1 MGLTLFHFAAGLALL
16 LLGAEALVRGAS
28 RLALR
33 LGLKPV
39 VVGLTV
45 VAVGTS
51 SPEMIVSVKAAW
63 FGRADVS
70 LGNVVGSN
78 IMNVLFILGASAL
91 LAPLAVTRR
100 LIWTEVPVMLGAGLL
115 LLLLAA
121 DGRVGRL
128 DGLALSGLLAVYL
141 GAQVRRAMREEGGGA
156 GLPQPTAGGWPTGSA
171 ACIGLAAAGLVLL
184 VAGAAWLID
193 AAVAIARALGLSEL
207 IIGLTVVAFG
217 TSLPEAAT
225 SLLAAWRGE
234 RDIAVGNVVGSNIF
248 NILGVLGASAL
259 VSAGGVAV
267 SPAALWFDLPV
278 MLAASLACLPIFA
291 TGHVINRWEGALF
304 LFYYAAYVA
313 YLILE
318 ALDHDAQ
325 AAFGWTML
333 AFVIPLTAATL
344 AVTLYRHFRRPAS
357 AR

>member
-1 MGLTLFHFAAGLALL
+1 
-16 LLGAEALVRGAS
+16 
-28 RLALR
+28 
-33 LGLKPV
+33 
-39 VVGLTV
+39 
-45 VAVGTS
+45 
-51 SPEMIVSVKAAW
+51 
-63 FGRADVS
+63 
-70 LGNVVGSN
+70 
-78 IMNVLFILGASAL
+78 
-91 LAPLAVTRR
+91 
-100 LIWTEVPVMLGAGLL
+100 
-115 LLLLAA
+115 
-121 DGRVGRL
+121 
-128 DGLALSGLLAVYL
+128 
-141 GAQVRRAMREEGGGA
+141 MREEGGGA
-156 GLPQPTAGGWPTGSA
+156 GLPQPTAGGWPSGSA

-259 VSAGGVAV
+259 VSAGGVTV

-278 MLAASLACLPIFA
+278 MLGASLACLPIFA

-304 LFYYAAYVA
+304 LFYYAAYAA